1 MPKISE
7 ILAALKNAE
16 QPIEDMDAFIK
27 SVEDAH
33 LEEVSI
39 RDAKVKSVS
48 EEMEKRDKLVTDL
61 KVKNWDLSQQI
72 PAIDSNANSGNNK
85 PEPETK
91 KTGIDAFFTTD

>member
-72 PAIDSNANSGNNK
+72 PAIDSNANSGNNDAK
-85 PEPETK
+85 PETLS
-91 KTGIDAFFTTD
+91 GVDSFFTTD

>member
-7 ILAALKNAE
+7 MLAALKNAE

-39 RDAKVKSVS
+39 RDAKVKQMEEAVS
-48 EEMEKRDKLVTDL
+48 SREKLVNDL

-72 PAIDSNANSGNNK
+72 PAIDPTADSGNNGTE
-85 PEPETK
+85 PEPK
-91 KTGIDAFFTTD
+91 KTGIDSFFTTD